1 LAFGKGSGI
10 IGGKGGEIKI
20 ALVVIIVLVV
30 GLLLCKKFCKSCC
43 KADKKE

>member
-1 LAFGKGSGI
+1 MYGDCRGNEEDR
-10 IGGKGGEIKI
+10 GGEMKI

-43 KADKKE
+43 KTDKKE